1 MSSLSKHLV
10 FVNEQ
15 IGIQNRLAKKY
26 EKDERRS
33 RIHLASRDAFIALLS
48 DIEEAD
54 AALDAA
60 LGRQVVQTPVLTL
73 RVEDLDGLPQE
84 LLSELSEGAVP
95 DRVDTSILSTIDMN
109 GGIASLD
116 QILVGL
122 YRNSGELWKRNTL
135 TSKLYRMA
143 QKGVVFQV
151 PEKKGVY
158 STRRISEEDARRL
171 FGLEGQ
177 EGTQQQLV

>member
-1 MSSLSKHLV
+1 
-10 FVNEQ
+10 
-15 IGIQNRLAKKY
+15 
-26 EKDERRS
+26 
-33 RIHLASRDAFIALLS
+33 
-48 DIEEAD
+48 
-54 AALDAA
+54 
-60 LGRQVVQTPVLTL
+60 
-73 RVEDLDGLPQE
+73 
-84 LLSELSEGAVP
+84 
-95 DRVDTSILSTIDMN
+95 MN